1 MEFKMNYTLDERSIT
16 IIRKTVEAK
25 ESVSALMSAEE
36 KRLKELDLW
45 SIKDSQPYKQLEE
58 AYWSIIDAINAEI
71 HFAAEGLR
79 DDVLDELV
87 NKLT

>member
-1 MEFKMNYTLDERSIT
+1 MNYSLDEKVAES
-16 IIRKTVEAK
+16 IRKAVEAK

-45 SIKDSQPYKQLEE
+45 SLKDSQPYKRLEE
-58 AYWSIIDAINAEI
+58 AYWSVVDAINAEI
-71 HFAAEGLR
+71 HFAAEELR
-79 DDVLDELV
+79 NDVLDELV